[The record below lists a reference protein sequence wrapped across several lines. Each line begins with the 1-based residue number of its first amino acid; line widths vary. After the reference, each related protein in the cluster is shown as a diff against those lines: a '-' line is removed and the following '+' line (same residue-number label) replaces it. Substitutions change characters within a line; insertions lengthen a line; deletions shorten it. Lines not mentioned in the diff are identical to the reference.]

1 MHFLL
6 PHCESGSHSHKNSC
20 QASEWCYLS
29 VIGSFKTSPRTSSSA
44 QCFCSLD
51 VGL

>member
-6 PHCESGSHSHKNSC
+6 PHCESGSHSRQNSC

-29 VIGSFKTSPRTSSSA
+29 VIGSFKTSPRTSSSE